1 MSDEGES
8 ESDDRMG
15 RADRIRNTREGR
27 RDSSRRSRSATSESS
42 ESDESTSEEPTA
54 QTSQQ
59 SQTSQNSQNSQTSQR
74 SQRNEQSGQKQP
86 VKERPHRTI
95 YLPDDL
101 DTELESQ
108 IDRILYEPKQ
118 EEGVKLAKNR
128 HAYPLIVY
136 LGLSRASEM
145 AADELLATLA
155 ETDMLDTP
163 EP

>member
-1 MSDEGES
+1 MTDEEKS

-27 RDSSRRSRSATSESS
+27 RDRSDRSRSAASESS
-42 ESDESTSEEPTA
+42 GSDESPSEEQTA

-59 SQTSQNSQNSQTSQR
+59 SQASQNSQSSQTSQR
-74 SQRNEQSGQKQP
+74 SQRNEQSEQKQP
-86 VKERPHRTI
+86 VKERPHRTV
-95 YLPDDL
+95 YLPDAL
-101 DTELESQ
+101 DAELESQ
-108 IDRILYEPKQ
+108 VDRILYEPKQ

-136 LGLSRASEM
+136 LGLARASEM

-155 ETDMLDTP
+155 EADMLDTP
-163 EP
+163 ES